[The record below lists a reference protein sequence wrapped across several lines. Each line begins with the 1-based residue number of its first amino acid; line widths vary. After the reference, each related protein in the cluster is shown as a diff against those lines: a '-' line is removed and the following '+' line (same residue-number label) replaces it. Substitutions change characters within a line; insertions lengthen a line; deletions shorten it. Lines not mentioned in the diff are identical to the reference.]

1 MLPENKWNT
10 STEFLNNYM
19 DTHQS
24 VLNKARQDKFILVF
38 DLPPILK
45 QIGRHFERNNNVV
58 IPDSVQFSV
67 FGTMVPEIT
76 VKGVE
81 TRFAGST
88 LYISSFSKDSYP
100 PVNIKFMV
108 DNMYNNYY
116 VIYTWLNLL
125 HDQKVGVYNQA
136 GLLPEDANFNDYQ
149 TDLTVYGLDEYGK
162 KRISFTYTKAFPT
175 TVDGITF
182 NQKADTGE
190 EVESGFTFLYSQMHV
205 NILSES

>member
-1 MLPENKWNT
+1 MN
-10 STEFLNNYM
+10 
-19 DTHQS
+19 THQS

-45 QIGRHFERNNNVV
+45 QIGRHYERNNDVV
-58 IPDSVQFSV
+58 QPDSVQFSV

-88 LYISSFSKDSYP
+88 LYLTSHSKDSYP

-108 DNMYNNYY
+108 DSMYNNYY
-116 VIYTWLNLL
+116 TMYSWLNLL
-125 HDQKVGVYNQA
+125 HDQKTGVYNQQ
-136 GLLPEDANFNDYQ
+136 GLMPEDANFNDYQ

-175 TVDGITF
+175 TVDGITY
-182 NQKADTGE
+182 NQKADQGE
-190 EVESGFTFLYSQMHV
+190 EIESGFTFLYSQMHV
-205 NILSES
+205 NILDQQ

>member
-1 MLPENKWNT
+1 MN
-10 STEFLNNYM
+10 
-19 DTHQS
+19 THQS

-45 QIGRHFERNNNVV
+45 QIGRHYERNNDVV
-58 IPDSVQFSV
+58 QPDSVQFSV

-88 LYISSFSKDSYP
+88 LYLTSHSKDSYP
-100 PVNIKFMV
+100 PVSIKFMV
-108 DNMYNNYY
+108 DSMYNNYY
-116 VIYTWLNLL
+116 TMYSWLNLL
-125 HDQKVGVYNQA
+125 HDQKTGVYNQQ
-136 GLLPEDANFNDYQ
+136 GLMPEDANFNDYQ

-175 TVDGITF
+175 TVDGITY
-182 NQKADTGE
+182 NQKADQGE
-190 EVESGFTFLYSQMHV
+190 EIESGFTFLYSQMHV
-205 NILSES
+205 NILDQQ

>member
-1 MLPENKWNT
+1 
-10 STEFLNNYM
+10 M
-19 DTHQS
+19 DIHQS

-38 DLPPILK
+38 DTPPILK
-45 QIGRHFERNNNVV
+45 QISRKYERNNSVI

-88 LYISSFSKDSYP
+88 LYLTSHSKDSYP
-100 PVNIKFMV
+100 PVNIKFVV

-116 VIYTWLNLL
+116 VIYSWLNLL
-125 HDQKVGVYNQA
+125 HDQKTGVYNQA

-175 TVDGITF
+175 SVDGITY
-182 NQKADTGE
+182 NQKADAGE
-190 EVESGFTFLYSQMHV
+190 EVESGFVFLYSQMHV
-205 NILSES
+205 NILNES

>member
-1 MLPENKWNT
+1 MNI
-10 STEFLNNYM
+10 
-19 DTHQS
+19 HQS

-38 DLPPILK
+38 DIPPILK
-45 QIGRHFERNNNVV
+45 QIGRKYERNNNVV

-88 LYISSFSKDSYP
+88 LYLTTHSKDSYP
-100 PVNIKFMV
+100 PVNIKFTV

-125 HDQKVGVYNQA
+125 HDQKTGVYNQA

-175 TVDGITF
+175 SVDGITY
-182 NQKADTGE
+182 NQKADSGE
-190 EVESGFTFLYSQMHV
+190 EVESGFVFLYSQMHV
-205 NILSES
+205 NILSEA